1 MLARGDLEIVVYFI
15 SAMSSSSVQ
24 SLLECYIR
32 AKDQNQPDLIHD
44 CFAADAEVTFSI
56 ATDAIDFPHRVIG
69 ASAIARTLVTD
80 FGERFDR
87 CRTYYVC
94 AAPEANEE
102 GICTMPWVVAMRQ
115 KDNES
120 LRLGKGT
127 YAWRI
132 SSVPG
137 EVDRIIGLHIAIE
150 RMDLIDDP
158 GAVKLRTLQESL
170 TYPWLP
176 PTALAECMELF
187 LANHPDPAVLAF
199 WQPSRY

>member
-1 MLARGDLEIVVYFI
+1 MLARGDFASVVYLI
-15 SAMSSSSVQ
+15 PAMPPSSVQ

-32 AKDQNQPDLIHD
+32 AKDQNQPELIFD

-69 ASAIARTLVTD
+69 ASAIARTLVAD

-94 AAPEANEE
+94 IAPEANGE

-115 KDNES
+115 KDNEA

-127 YAWRI
+127 YKWRI
-132 SSVPG
+132 GSVPG

-158 GAVKLRTLQESL
+158 GTVKLQTLQESL

-187 LANHPDPAVLAF
+187 VANHPDPVAVAF
-199 WQPSRY
+199 WHPFRH